1 MSRITED
8 RMSEAL
14 AYLCDTDES
23 CASLKTDVERADY
36 RSEAVR
42 DAIFLRSEG
51 SVAERSAIAKTH
63 PEYVTAKDKY
73 FDALQKYE
81 AMKNKRSTENI
92 VFECWRSLFSGMKKG
107 MM

>member
-23 CASLKTDVERADY
+23 CAELKTNVERADY
-36 RSEAVR
+36 RVDAIK

-51 SVAERSAIAKTH
+51 GVAVREAIAKTH
-63 PEYVTAKDKY
+63 PEYVAAKEKY
-73 FDALQKYE
+73 FDALQKHE
-81 AMKNKRSTENI
+81 AMRNRRNTENI